1 MAFTATL
8 EKTTEET
15 AKITL
20 SGELDAS
27 TAPVLKSEVEN
38 ATTSP
43 VKRLV
48 LDMTDL
54 EYMASAGLRVLI
66 YAKQKIGMDTDL
78 YVISPQEP
86 VLDTL
91 TKTGFVNSVY
101 VVTNES
107 EIGTTA

>member
-8 EKTTEET
+8 ETPSEAI

-20 SGELDAS
+20 VGELDAS
-27 TAPVLKSEVEN
+27 TAPDFKSEVEK
-38 ATTSP
+38 AVSSP

-48 LDMTDL
+48 LDLSDL

-78 YVISPQEP
+78 YVVNPQEA
-86 VLDTL
+86 VLHTL
-91 TKTGFVNSVY
+91 TVTGFDQSVFI
-101 VVTNES
+101 VPS
-107 EIGTTA
+107 EAEIPT

>member
-8 EKTTEET
+8 EKTSEAT

-27 TAPVLKSEVEN
+27 TAPTFKTEVEN
-38 ATTSP
+38 ATASP
-43 VKRLV
+43 VQRLV
-48 LDMTDL
+48 LDMKDL

-78 YVISPQEP
+78 YVVGPQEP

-91 TKTGFVNSVY
+91 TKTGFASSVY
-101 VVTNES
+101 VVTDES